1 MNFQKSHEDK
11 EFAGISRKM
20 FSVGET
26 GGRIILGPV
35 PHIGRDIGSIT
46 DHRQLPGLETPEEAR

>member
-20 FSVGET
+20 TTVAGA

-35 PHIGRDIGSIT
+35 PNITRDIGSIP
-46 DHRQLPGLETPEEAR
+46 DHPVAPIPDRPRER